1 MKRYS
6 ELNENA
12 RDILAELGNIGT
24 GNAVT
29 SLSQMLNRTI
39 EMERPD
45 VRILEFNEVPEV
57 LGGAEEVR
65 FSVLLELNG
74 EISGMFMF
82 LISSEFMQVMLE
94 ELLGE
99 DVPDLKALPPDSMEW
114 SAVGEIGNIMC
125 CSYLN
130 ALTKMMDVSVGV
142 SVPRTCVDMIGAIL
156 SVPMIHFAGSND
168 ELLLIENQ
176 YHFGDTSV
184 ISHVLFLPE
193 MDSLEHMFQIL
204 GEEYES

>member
-45 VRILEFNEVPEV
+45 VRILEFNEVPGV

-65 FSVLLELNG
+65 FGVLLELSG
-74 EISGMFMF
+74 GIRGMFMF

-99 DVPDLKALPPDSMEW
+99 EVPDLKVLPPDSMEW

-130 ALTKMMDVSVGV
+130 ALTKMMDVSAGV

>member
-99 DVPDLKALPPDSMEW
+99 DVPDLKALPQDSMEW

-130 ALTKMMDVSVGV
+130 ALTKMMDVSAGV